1 MKKLI
6 FLSILTLLFTA
17 PAFAQMQEDVDYN
30 PSVQPEF
37 IGGQE
42 AMYAYLKENLNYPA
56 DALENKIAETI
67 FVEFVIN
74 EDGSIS
80 RQIARRGGYPSLVTE
95 ALRVVS
101 EMPAWN
107 PGQNASGKDVKTSMT
122 LPVRF
127 EL

>member
-1 MKKLI
+1 MKKLF

-37 IGGQE
+37 VGGQE
-42 AMYAYLKENLNYPA
+42 AMYAYLKGNIKYPT
-56 DALENKIAETI
+56 DALENNVTGTI
-67 FVEFVIN
+67 YVEFVIN

-80 RQIARRGGYPSLVTE
+80 REIARRGGYPSLVTE

-101 EMPAWN
+101 EMPAWS
-107 PGQNASGKDVKTSMT
+107 PGQDVDGKNVKTSVT
-122 LPVRF
+122 LPIRF

>member
-1 MKKLI
+1 MKNLFI
-6 FLSILTLLFTA
+6 LSILTLLFTA
-17 PAFAQMQEDVDYN
+17 SAFAQLQEDVDYN

-37 IGGQE
+37 FGGQE
-42 AMYAYLKENLNYPA
+42 AMNAYLKENLNYPA
-56 DALENKIAETI
+56 DALENKKTETI

-80 RQIARRGGYPSLVTE
+80 RQIARRGGHPSLVTE

-107 PGQNASGKDVKTSMT
+107 PGQDASGKNVKTSIT

>member
-56 DALENKIAETI
+56 DALENKIQET
-67 FVEFVIN
+67 EKKYS
-74 EDGSIS
+74 D
-80 RQIARRGGYPSLVTE
+80 
-95 ALRVVS
+95 
-101 EMPAWN
+101 
-107 PGQNASGKDVKTSMT
+107 
-122 LPVRF
+122 
-127 EL
+127 